1 MTDCE
6 QYTVSKVLW
15 TTAKH
20 CPQRWPK
27 RDGTPYWRC
36 KEPVEYVMQREDGM
50 GGSVCQKHLDHYR
63 TDCAEV
69 AA

>member
-1 MTDCE
+1 MSDCE
-6 QYTVSKVLW
+6 QYVVSEVLF

-27 RDGTPYWRC
+27 KDGTPYWRC
-36 KEPVEYVMQREDGM
+36 KDPITHFMRRDDGM
-50 GGSVCQKHLDHYR
+50 GGAVCQKHLDFYR
-63 TDCAEV
+63 VDCED